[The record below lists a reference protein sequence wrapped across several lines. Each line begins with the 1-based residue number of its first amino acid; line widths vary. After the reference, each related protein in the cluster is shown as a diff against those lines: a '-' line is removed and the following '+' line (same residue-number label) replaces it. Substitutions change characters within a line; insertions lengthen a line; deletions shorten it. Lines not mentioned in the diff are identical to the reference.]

1 VEHKSILS
9 TIITEEMRWVHL
21 GKGQVAQ
28 QDRVKTTMTVP
39 DTGFLQPIKFHK
51 MGAGPDTGFFTA
63 NIVPRNGCY
72 HPTPMWNT
80 NIAYL

>member
-1 VEHKSILS
+1 VEHKYSLSI
-9 TIITEEMRWVHL
+9 IVAEMLRWVHG

-28 QDRVKTTMTVP
+28 QDMVKTTMT
-39 DTGFLQPIKFHK
+39 
-51 MGAGPDTGFFTA
+51 GPDRDFTA